1 VAAERVRSAHAPAL
15 LRLIAARLLMT
26 LAIQSTSVAVGWQ
39 VFDWTRDPLML
50 GMLGL
55 TQFVPMMLLT
65 PFSGQLVD
73 RRSRRDLAATAT
85 AACALSLLLLTLAS
99 ASLER
104 SLAAIVITAG
114 LVGAVRAFTGPSLAA
129 LAPELVPLE
138 ELPRALA
145 LIASTFQFALVAGP
159 ALGGLAIVA
168 VGPTGTYTLGVGLLS
183 CAVLLLLSLPRKPA
197 PGAATDRKAD
207 VWAGLRFLRSRPLL
221 LGAMSLDL
229 FAVLLGGAVALLPA
243 VARELLQAGPTAF
256 GWLRS
261 APAVGAAAMGL
272 VLSRWPLRR
281 HVGPIMLAAVGVFGV
296 ATIGFG
302 LSRQLWLSLV
312 LLGVAGA
319 SDMVSVVLRHSL
331 IQLETP
337 DDMRGRVAAV
347 SQLFIGASNE
357 LGELESG
364 VTARWLGL
372 TRAIVLGGVGTLL
385 VVGLWPLLFPSL
397 RRADRLR

>member
-1 VAAERVRSAHAPAL
+1 MARCGVARPAHLPVLIRVIVT
-15 LRLIAARLLMT
+15 RLMMT
-26 LAIQSTSVAVGWQ
+26 IAIQACAVAIGWQ

-55 TQFVPMMLLT
+55 AQFAPMMLLT
-65 PFSGQLVD
+65 PFSGHLVD
-73 RRSRRDLAATAT
+73 RSSRRDLAAAAT
-85 AACALSLLLLTLAS
+85 AACALSMLLLTLAS

-104 SLAAIVITAG
+104 SLLAIFVTAG
-114 LVGAVRAFTGPSLAA
+114 LVGAVRAFAGPSLAA
-129 LAPELVPLE
+129 LVPELVPAE

-145 LIASTFQFALVAGP
+145 MVAATFQFALVAGP
-159 ALGGLAIVA
+159 ALGGFAVVA
-168 VGPTGTYTLGVGLLS
+168 LGPTGTYAAGVALLT
-183 CAVLLLLSLPRKPA
+183 CAALMLLTVPRKPA
-197 PGAATDRKAD
+197 PQSASQQKD
-207 VWAGLRFLRSRPLL
+207 VWAGLRYLRTRPVL

-243 VARELLQAGPTAF
+243 VAREILHVGPTAF

-281 HVGPIMLAAVGVFGV
+281 HVGPLMLGAVGVFGV

-302 LSRQLWLSLV
+302 LSRALWLSLA
-312 LLGVAGA
+312 LLAVAGA
-319 SDMVSVVLRHSL
+319 ADMVSVVLRHSL

-347 SQLFIGASNE
+347 SQLFIGGSNE

-364 VTARWLGL
+364 VTARWFGL

-385 VVGLWPLLFPSL
+385 VVGLWPLLFPAL

>member
-1 VAAERVRSAHAPAL
+1 VLARVIVT
-15 LRLIAARLLMT
+15 RLMMT
-26 LAIQSTSVAVGWQ
+26 VAVQACAVAIGWQ

-55 TQFVPMMLLT
+55 AQFGPMMLLT
-65 PFSGQLVD
+65 PFSGHLVD
-73 RRSRRDLAATAT
+73 RSSRRDLAVLAT
-85 AACALSLLLLTLAS
+85 AACALAMLLLTLAS

-104 SLAAIVITAG
+104 SLLAIFVTSG
-114 LVGAVRAFTGPSLAA
+114 LLGAVRAFAGPSLAA
-129 LAPELVPLE
+129 LVPELVPAE

-145 LIASTFQFALVAGP
+145 MIASTFQFALVAGP
-159 ALGGLAIVA
+159 ALGGLSVVA
-168 VGPTGTYTLGVGLLS
+168 LGATGTYAMGVGLLS
-183 CAVLLLLSLPRKPA
+183 CAALLVLTLPRKPA
-197 PGAATDRKAD
+197 PQAGGDQNKD
-207 VWAGLRFLRSRPLL
+207 VWAGLRFLRTKPVL

-243 VARELLQAGPTAF
+243 VAREILHVGPTAF

-281 HVGPIMLAAVGVFGV
+281 HVGPLMLGAVGVFGV

-312 LLGVAGA
+312 LLAIAGA
-319 SDMVSVVLRHSL
+319 ADMVSVVLRHSL

-337 DDMRGRVAAV
+337 DDMRGRVTAV
-347 SQLFIGASNE
+347 SQLFIGGSNE

-385 VVGLWPLLFPSL
+385 VVGLWPLLFPAL